1 MVFPNLNRFHVS
13 HLMPLKI
20 FAFSYSCLSP
30 LNVLRRYDQFMDR
43 FQSIRAK
50 LDEGEIG
57 EEDFARLVNEDT
69 QITTFS
75 KQEIKGHL
83 SHLSE
88 QGKVMM
94 SDGIV
99 YMID

>member
-1 MVFPNLNRFHVS
+1 
-13 HLMPLKI
+13 
-20 FAFSYSCLSP
+20 
-30 LNVLRRYDQFMDR
+30 MDR

-99 YMID
+99 YMIDWNQLGRPPIDSSTQLYYLRSKK